1 MSDVTPQSL
10 NESKVHV
17 VVWLLKLNYMT
28 EYVTTRQE
36 AAAWLSGRFE
46 SRRMCFEC
54 RLLRNAERGAVWQ
67 SGLGS
72 VKNTLCW
79 FKNSFSG
86 STTERPHCSVH
97 HPLFAS
103 VLNVL
108 FLSPCL
114 LFPTPFISSFPVFSP
129 LFILFPFLL
138 FCSLPILFSACL
150 LTSPSTCK
158 LQPNTCK
165 NLDTV
170 PHRCFR
176 LTKVLEALRVVQM
189 STYLMKK
196 SPEERNT
203 TYMQCCFE

>member
-1 MSDVTPQSL
+1 M
-10 NESKVHV
+10 
-17 VVWLLKLNYMT
+17 WLLKLNYMT

-46 SRRMCFEC
+46 TRRMCFEC

-79 FKNSFSG
+79 FKNSFTG

-114 LFPTPFISSFPVFSP
+114 LFPTPFISYFPIFSP
-129 LFILFPFLL
+129 LFILFPFI
-138 FCSLPILFSACL
+138 CSFVPYLSYSQPACL
-150 LTSPSTCK
+150 LLPLLPLANCS
-158 LQPNTCK
+158 Q
-165 NLDTV
+165 V
-170 PHRCFR
+170 PA
-176 LTKVLEALRVVQM
+176 KI
-189 STYLMKK
+189 
-196 SPEERNT
+196 
-203 TYMQCCFE
+203 